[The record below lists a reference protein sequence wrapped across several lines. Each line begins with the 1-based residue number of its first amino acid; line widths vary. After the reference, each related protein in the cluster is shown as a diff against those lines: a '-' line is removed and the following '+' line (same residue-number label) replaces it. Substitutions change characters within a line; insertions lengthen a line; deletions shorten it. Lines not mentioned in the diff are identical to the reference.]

1 MRSLLRNQAR
11 TLSHDGAS
19 RGGGPLPSFFGKDGR
34 SMPESKLSS
43 YGLHSPSLCADF
55 GLLLH
60 RITSNM
66 STALTTFVPLL
77 DGPNYQSWSAKMQ
90 AYLASVDLWL
100 ITTGTV
106 TCPAAAGEEQSR
118 WDISDS

>member
-1 MRSLLRNQAR
+1 
-11 TLSHDGAS
+11 
-19 RGGGPLPSFFGKDGR
+19 
-34 SMPESKLSS
+34 MPESELSS

-60 RITSNM
+60 RIASNM
-66 STALTTFVPLL
+66 STALTTFVPML
-77 DGPNYQSWSAKMQ
+77 DGPNWQAWSVKMQ

-100 ITTGTV
+100 ITAGSIPRPT
-106 TCPAAAGEEQSR
+106 AAGEEQSR